1 MRSGIATIV
10 VFAVASMPTAA
21 GAATT
26 ASPQIPHQPT
36 QHQKRIIGGGPDR
49 HNDTGW
55 VASVVRRTHKTTELC
70 GGSLIASRYVITAAH
85 CIRNASRGQLTV
97 RLGSKHWNRGGVVRG
112 VDRIFVYP
120 RFNPR
125 TLYGDLSVVKLAR
138 PVNLGPASLVSPG
151 TSYVTNPP
159 TEAYIAGWG
168 ATRRDGSGHPP
179 SSLYSTW
186 VSLLPDRNCG
196 SGFQGSVEI
205 CAGAQG
211 RDTCF
216 GDSGGPLAVWDGSW
230 WQLVGVTSYGWGNK
244 CGHRNSAYAWIGSP
258 RLHRWLTGS

>member
-1 MRSGIATIV
+1 MRAGVATIAV
-10 VFAVASMPTAA
+10 LVVASVPTAA

-26 ASPQIPHQPT
+26 ASPHIPDQPQ

-70 GGSLIASRYVITAAH
+70 GGSLIARRYVITAAH
-85 CIRNASRGQLTV
+85 CTRNASRGQLTV

-120 RFNPR
+120 RFNSR
-125 TLYGDLSVVKLAR
+125 TLYGDVSVVKLSR
-138 PVNLGPASLVSPG
+138 PVHIRSASLVPSG
-151 TSYVTNPP
+151 TSYITSPR
-159 TEAYIAGWG
+159 TQAYIAGWG
-168 ATRRDGSGHPP
+168 ATRRDGGGHPP
-179 SSLYSTW
+179 RRLYSTW
-186 VSLLPDRNCG
+186 VSLLPAQRCG
-196 SGFQGSVEI
+196 KGFQSSVEI

-230 WQLVGVTSYGWGNK
+230 WRLVGVTSYGWGNR
-244 CGHRNSAYAWIGSP
+244 CGHRNSAYAWLGSP
-258 RLHRWLTGS
+258 DVHRWLTGS